1 MNAGT
6 AWHVPH
12 AGGRLNAWWERFGG
26 TVIWVGVAYSVVA
39 AVGRLRYALPYLVT
53 DVEEW
58 AAVDFKYR
66 YEEVARWFDGLPVY
80 GALERLTYPPATY
93 ALLWPAMGW
102 LPAGSARVVWLVTT
116 LAAAVVVALV
126 AYRMT
131 EGRSR
136 SVRMLAAVLPFAAY
150 PLQVT
155 VFVGQLPMHV
165 VALVAAGTL
174 VLVTRPASWATDA
187 TASLLLAASAIKPTL
202 APPLVLATLIATRR
216 WRPALLT
223 AAVYGAMT
231 LAGAAAQP
239 EGLVTLARAWL
250 ESSANPALVGGIAE
264 GVPSMHMMLSRVGAG
279 RWAPIASLAVL
290 VVFAVW
296 AWRHQRVDAWVLVGV
311 GAIVARLWSYHREYD
326 DAVLLLAAVALLR
339 LGLNG
344 DRDVRWRAGFVFVMA
359 WAALLT
365 PTWLLFSPNVTLAR
379 AVQGMHTVLWVAVL
393 VFLIVAAHHR
403 NAETT
408 AA

>member
-80 GALERLTYPPATY
+80 GVLERLTYPPATY

-116 LAAAVVVALV
+116 LAAAAVVAFV

-136 SVRMLAAVLPFAAY
+136 SVRMLAALLPFAAY

-165 VALVAAGTL
+165 VALAAAGTL
-174 VLVTRPASWATDA
+174 VLATRPANWATDA
-187 TASLLLAASAIKPTL
+187 AASLLLAASAIKPTL

-264 GVPSMHMMLSRVGAG
+264 GVPSMHMLLSRVGAG
-279 RWAPIASLAVL
+279 RWAPIASLVVLAV
-290 VVFAVW
+290 FTVW

-339 LGLNG
+339 LGVNG

-365 PTWLLFSPNVTLAR
+365 PTWLLFSPNVMLAR
-379 AVQGMHTVLWVAVL
+379 AVQGMHTVLWIAVL
-393 VFLIVAAHHR
+393 VFLIVAAHQGHSD
-403 NAETT
+403 TS

>member
-6 AWHVPH
+6 AWYVPH
-12 AGGRLNAWWERFGG
+12 AGSRLNAWWERFGG
-26 TVIWVGVAYSVVA
+26 AVIWVGVAYSVVA
-39 AVGRLRYALPYLVT
+39 AVGRLRYAIPYLVT

-116 LAAAVVVALV
+116 LAAAAVMALV
-126 AYRMT
+126 AYQMT

-136 SVRMLAAVLPFAAY
+136 SVRMLAALLPFAAY

-174 VLVTRPASWATDA
+174 VLATRPASWATDA
-187 TASLLLAASAIKPTL
+187 AAALLLAASAVKPTL
-202 APPLVLATLIATRR
+202 APPLVLATLIATPR

-223 AAVYGAMT
+223 AAFYGAMT

-239 EGLVTLARAWL
+239 DGLVTLARAWL
-250 ESSANPALVGGIAE
+250 ESSADPALVGGIAE
-264 GVPSMHMMLSRVGAG
+264 GVPSMHMLLSRLGAG
-279 RWAPIASLAVL
+279 RWAPVASLVVL
-290 VVFAVW
+290 LVFAGW
-296 AWRHQRVDAWVLVGV
+296 AWRHRRVDVWVLVGV

-339 LGLNG
+339 LGLDV
-344 DRDVRWRAGFVFVMA
+344 DRDARWRAGFVFAMA
-359 WAALLT
+359 WATLLT
-365 PTWLLFSPNVTLAR
+365 PTWLLFSPSVAVAR
-379 AVQGMHTVLWVAVL
+379 GIQGMHTVLWIAVL
-393 VFLIVAAHHR
+393 GFLMVAAHHQH
-403 NAETT
+403 AETS